1 MQLVRIENSMRI
13 FPSILLSASLL
24 MTSSNL
30 LASSDFIS
38 YKTPKTKIN
47 ITQKSETI
55 MPSPLPSFETKTLKN
70 GLQIVVIPLK
80 NETNVI
86 STDIFYKVG
95 SRNEIMGKTGI
106 AHMLEHMNFKST
118 KNLPAGEFDKQVK
131 SVGGVNNASTSFDYT
146 HYFIKSSTDNL
157 KKSINLY
164 AELMQNLNLKDE
176 EFQPE
181 RDVVTEERRWRTDN
195 SPLGY
200 LYFRLFNNA
209 YLYHPYHWTPIG
221 FMNDIRTW
229 TIKDIREFHKT
240 YYQPNNAILMVTG
253 DVDPKEVFKR
263 AKKAFGEIKN
273 HGEIPKVKF
282 IEPEQDGAKRVTI
295 HKESEVEMIAITFHI
310 PDFKDKDQVTLSVIS
325 EILFS
330 GKSSRLYK
338 ELISKKRMVNSVY
351 AYNMENIDPGLF
363 IFLATCNPGVNAE
376 DVEKELIEQIELM
389 KTTKVTKAEL
399 DKVKLNTKSDFIY
412 SLESSASVANLYGSY
427 LVRGDISP
435 LMSYEAD
442 VDKITAKKVQ
452 KIANKYFDFKKS
464 TTVILKK

>member
-1 MQLVRIENSMRI
+1 M
-13 FPSILLSASLL
+13 
-24 MTSSNL
+24 
-30 LASSDFIS
+30 ASSL
-38 YKTPKTKIN
+38 PKY
-47 ITQKSETI
+47 
-55 MPSPLPSFETKTLKN
+55 ETKTLKN

-80 NETNVI
+80 NETNVV

-95 SRNEIMGKTGI
+95 SRNEVMGKTGI

-131 SVGGVNNASTSFDYT
+131 SIGGVNNASTSFDYT
-146 HYFIKSSTDNL
+146 HYYIKSSTDNL

-164 AELMQNLNLKDE
+164 SELMQNLKLKDE

-195 SPLGY
+195 NPLGY

-229 TIKDIREFHKT
+229 TINDIKDFHKT

-253 DVDPKEVFKR
+253 DVDPKEVFKS
-263 AKKAFGEIKN
+263 AKKAFGDIKN
-273 HGEIPKVKF
+273 NVKIPKVKF
-282 IEPEQDGAKRVTI
+282 VEPEQDGAKRVI
-295 HKESEVEMIAITFHI
+295 VHKESEVEMLAITFHI
-310 PDFKDKDQVTLSVIS
+310 PDFKDPDQVTLSVIS
-325 EILFS
+325 EILYS
-330 GKSSRLYK
+330 GKSSRLYR
-338 ELISKKRMVNSVY
+338 ELVDKKSLVNSVY

-363 IFLATCNPGVNAE
+363 IFMATCNPGVKAE
-376 DVEKELIEQIELM
+376 DVEKEIIEQIEII

-399 DKVKLNTKSDFIY
+399 DKVKINSKADFIY
-412 SLESSASVANLYGSY
+412 SLESSTSVANLYGSY

-435 LMSYEAD
+435 LMSYEED
-442 VDKITAKKVQ
+442 IKKVTAKKVQ
-452 KIANKYFDFKKS
+452 SIANKYFNFNKS
-464 TTVILKK
+464 TTMILKKGK

>member
-1 MQLVRIENSMRI
+1 MKI
-13 FPSILLSASLL
+13 ILITILTLGTL
-24 MTSSNL
+24 M
-30 LASSDFIS
+30 ASSL
-38 YKTPKTKIN
+38 PKY
-47 ITQKSETI
+47 
-55 MPSPLPSFETKTLKN
+55 ETKTLKN
-70 GLQIVVIPLK
+70 GLQIVVIPLE

-95 SRNEIMGKTGI
+95 SRNEVMGKTGI

-146 HYFIKSSTDNL
+146 HYYIKSSTDNL
-157 KKSINLY
+157 KKSIDLY

-195 SPLGY
+195 NPLGY

-229 TIKDIREFHKT
+229 TIDDIKDFHKT
-240 YYQPNNAILMVTG
+240 YYQPSNAILMVTG

-263 AKKAFGEIKN
+263 AKKAFGDIKN
-273 HGEIPKVKF
+273 HAEIPKVKF
-282 IEPEQDGAKRVTI
+282 VEPQQDGPKRVTV
-295 HKESEVEMIAITFHI
+295 HKESEVEMLAITFHI

-325 EILFS
+325 EILYS

-338 ELISKKRMVNSVY
+338 ELVDKQRLVNSVY
-351 AYNMENIDPGLF
+351 AYNMENIDPALF
-363 IFLATCNPGVNAE
+363 IFMATCNPGVKAE
-376 DVEKELIEQIELM
+376 QVEAELIKQIDLM
-389 KTTKVTKAEL
+389 KETKVTKVEL
-399 DKVKLNTKSDFIY
+399 EKVKINTKSDFVH
-412 SLESSASVANLYGSY
+412 SLESSTSVANLYGSY
-427 LVRGDISP
+427 LVRGDIAP
-435 LMSYEAD
+435 LMTYEDD
-442 VDKITAKKVQ
+442 VKSITAKKVQ
-452 KIANKYFDFKKS
+452 EAAKKYFNFNKS
-464 TTVILKK
+464 TTITLKKGE